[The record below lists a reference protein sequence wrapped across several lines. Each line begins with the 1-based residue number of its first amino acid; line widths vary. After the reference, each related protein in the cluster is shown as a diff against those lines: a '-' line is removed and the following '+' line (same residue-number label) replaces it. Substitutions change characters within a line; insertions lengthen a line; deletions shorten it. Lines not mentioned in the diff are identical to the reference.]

1 MLFVRSF
8 SLTVATTVIVRVP
21 MSMTAGYV
29 PAPRLSK
36 SIHYHTRPLHAAVES
51 PLSLESSDDSSYV
64 PYEHHMHIPSADAYS
79 AQGAPQQ
86 RAPSRLGSR
95 TPPQKRKRFWAVWDP
110 YYGHAKFQA
119 LAPSRARVLNSPV
132 RLVVRS
138 RDGAILNQGPL
149 RHENWDCA
157 RLPGSNRSGIE
168 MYI

>member
-1 MLFVRSF
+1 MVIALVLCIAICMQSGLTVACMFCGLPRVRAFVCCSF
-8 SLTVATTVIVRVP
+8 VPSSLTVATTVSVRVS

-51 PLSLESSDDSSYV
+51 PLSLESSDGSSYV

-95 TPPQKRKRFWAVWDP
+95 MV
-110 YYGHAKFQA
+110 
-119 LAPSRARVLNSPV
+119 APVAGPMFE
-132 RLVVRS
+132 RS
-138 RDGAILNQGPL
+138 NAFHPSLGG
-149 RHENWDCA
+149 
-157 RLPGSNRSGIE
+157 
-168 MYI
+168 

>member
-8 SLTVATTVIVRVP
+8 SLTVATTVSVRVP

-64 PYEHHMHIPSADAYS
+64 PYEHHMHIPSTDAYSSAYS

-95 TPPQKRKRFWAVWDP
+95 R
-110 YYGHAKFQA
+110 
-119 LAPSRARVLNSPV
+119 
-132 RLVVRS
+132 
-138 RDGAILNQGPL
+138 
-149 RHENWDCA
+149 
-157 RLPGSNRSGIE
+157 
-168 MYI
+168 